1 MVRPGQSMNGNARG
15 HACDAVQRPRPT
27 ALIVSDTRLLRD
39 GVAALLSSAKTC
51 QVVGAVQTS
60 DAPQAARDLH
70 PDLVLL
76 DAAIFAISGFAP
88 RLRDEHPLVKV
99 VVFALEAVNENLLS
113 SAHIGISGFVGRNGS
128 AQDMLS
134 AIEQIS
140 RGQFAASPEV
150 TTVLIDGLASAYRF
164 GQPTPSTCG
173 LTLRQRQIL
182 PLIEQGLSN
191 KEIARLLGLELA
203 TIKNHVHSI
212 LGRMQFNSSNPDRFA
227 QQNAVNFAAVNV
239 HLFKYQYM
247 TGEGMM
253 PTMVRTRPIHEDDL
267 PVFTSWE
274 RHMMVT

>member
-1 MVRPGQSMNGNARG
+1 MVRPGQSMNGNAR
-15 HACDAVQRPRPT
+15 RPPVMRLSVLGST

-39 GVAALLSSAKTC
+39 GVAARLSSAKTC

-76 DAAIFAISGFAP
+76 DAAVFAISGFAP

-140 RGQFAASPEV
+140 PPVRRKSRGDYS
-150 TTVLIDGLASAYRF
+150 IDRWAGQRLPL

-182 PLIEQGLSN
+182 PLIEQGLS
-191 KEIARLLGLELA
+191 IR
-203 TIKNHVHSI
+203 
-212 LGRMQFNSSNPDRFA
+212 R
-227 QQNAVNFAAVNV
+227 
-239 HLFKYQYM
+239 
-247 TGEGMM
+247 
-253 PTMVRTRPIHEDDL
+253 
-267 PVFTSWE
+267 
-274 RHMMVT
+274 